1 MTLSVIGAGVGR
13 TGTMSLKKA
22 LSNIL
27 GGDCYH
33 MVEIF
38 PRPEHIPVWHAAAKG
53 KIPNWGDFLRD
64 FKAAVDWPASAFW
77 EELAGAYPN
86 AIIVLSYR
94 DPEEWWQS
102 ASETIFPALVDA
114 EDTPWR
120 RMIFEVLK
128 QRFTAE
134 IESKEKSILA
144 YLKHNARVES
154 AAPPDRL
161 LRWRAEDGWEP
172 LCEKLEM
179 EIPDGTFPHLNSKLD
194 FKNKASG
201 SATSRN

>member
-134 IESKEKSILA
+134 IESKEKGE
-144 YLKHNARVES
+144 REE
-154 AAPPDRL
+154 L
-161 LRWRAEDGWEP
+161 LVKRAEEQRKLKAKKNRERIKALDARG
-172 LCEKLEM
+172 EKTAAMIGMDE
-179 EIPDGTFPHLNSKLD
+179 EDEEND
-194 FKNKASG
+194 DDDDDDDWDEDDEDED
-201 SATSRN
+201 